1 MADPNLGPVTEA
13 RFAEVFG
20 KGAQATAKDAAWL
33 LGIDTD
39 TLNDMTDDG
48 SIRAVRRGSLRSW
61 VEVDLRRFLLEGPD
75 VAKREI
81 QPVQNVAS
89 RGVGKVV
96 LFTQLADTPSKR
108 PKAAH
113 ARKR

>member
-1 MADPNLGPVTEA
+1 MSTLGPITEA

-75 VAKREI
+75 AAKPER
-81 QPVQNVAS
+81 QPVHVVAT
-89 RGVGKVV
+89 RGGGKVV
-96 LFTQLADTPSKR
+96 PFTQLVDIPRKHGKTAR
-108 PKAAH
+108 